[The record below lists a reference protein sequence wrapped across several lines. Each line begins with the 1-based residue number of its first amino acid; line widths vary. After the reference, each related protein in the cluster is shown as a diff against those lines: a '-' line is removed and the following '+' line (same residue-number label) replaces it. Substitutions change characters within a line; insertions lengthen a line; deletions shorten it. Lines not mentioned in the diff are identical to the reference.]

1 MEYMPAIKRYRGR
14 FYAKFTEAE
23 RQRPMTPRH
32 HAMILSGLYGL
43 LHPAE
48 HMQAYSCHLDDHG
61 NIGRTW
67 TQDAVVT
74 TLLLAYAAKY
84 GMRLIFDLTGE
95 GNYPAWIDWPQIC
108 SEVRVLHAFGNQ
120 NAELMELLTLL
131 KESRW
136 KTVELKQDLSSPDK
150 FEIFVG
156 HGDPW

>member
-1 MEYMPAIKRYRGR
+1 MPAVKRYRGR
-14 FYAKFTEAE
+14 FYAEFTEAE

-43 LHPAE
+43 LHPAK

-95 GNYPAWIDWPQIC
+95 GNYRAWIDWPQIC
-108 SEVRVLHAFGNQ
+108 SEVRVEDP
-120 NAELMELLTLL
+120 NAWDSTMRAL
-131 KESRW
+131 KTW
-136 KTVELKQDLSSPDK
+136 QV
-150 FEIFVG
+150 V
-156 HGDPW
+156 